1 MEENKTVPYETSNS
15 KQVITKKKNKEN
27 NRVFLVLIGVLLLL
41 GMYAY
46 DKILWKFWSFIEL
59 IIK

>member
-1 MEENKTVPYETSNS
+1 MEENKTVPYETLNS
-15 KQVITKKKNKEN
+15 KQVITKKNNKEN